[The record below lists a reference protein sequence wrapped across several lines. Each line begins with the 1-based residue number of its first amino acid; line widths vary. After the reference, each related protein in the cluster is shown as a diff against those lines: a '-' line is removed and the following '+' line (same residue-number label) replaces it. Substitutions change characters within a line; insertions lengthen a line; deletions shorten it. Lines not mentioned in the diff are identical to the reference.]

1 MNVVAGDPPVTQFAE
16 SCALLLAQLALSNRL
31 LFLQSSGNCC
41 GIPQLTHRVL
51 QTVLLA
57 THKDIANGPRKAF
70 DDDFVGVVLIVPGS
84 ACSAEFPAVTFI
96 GKPTEPRMHRVA
108 AVRVHDGR
116 HFRKAPAVNALI
128 HIDNRRRS
136 EIERARHRAAPSAEK
151 ELVRQDVA
159 RLYVG
164 GHPGRVLR
172 RDPKHVIRDSQFLYQ
187 RSGLS
192 DGFAPIDE
200 NSRGA
205 RTRGFDEPGKS
216 LEENV
221 VTFFPARMALSLP
234 MLARRMKNEEVGSQ
248 VPA

>member
-1 MNVVAGDPPVTQFAE
+1 MLSQLAV
-16 SCALLLAQLALSNRL
+16 SRRLLLVQLAVSSRL
-31 LFLQSSGNCC
+31 LLLQLAIFGCLLLLQLSANRC
-41 GIPQLTHRVL
+41 GIPQLTQCVL

-57 THKDIANGPRKAF
+57 THKDIANGPRKTF
-70 DDDFVGVVLIVPGS
+70 DDDFVRVVLIVPGS

-128 HIDNRRRS
+128 HIDNRWRS

-172 RDPKHVIRDSQFLYQ
+172 RDPKHVIRDPQFLYQ

-192 DGFAPIDE
+192 DGFAPIYE

-205 RTRGFDEPGKS
+205 RTRGFD
-216 LEENV
+216 
-221 VTFFPARMALSLP
+221 
-234 MLARRMKNEEVGSQ
+234 
-248 VPA
+248 

>member
-1 MNVVAGDPPVTQFAE
+1 
-16 SCALLLAQLALSNRL
+16 
-31 LFLQSSGNCC
+31 
-41 GIPQLTHRVL
+41 IPQLTHRVL

-57 THKDIANGPRKAF
+57 NHKDIANGPREPF
-70 DDDFVGVVLIVPGS
+70 GYDFVRVVLVVPGS

-108 AVRVHDGR
+108 AVRIDDGR
-116 HFRKAPAVNALI
+116 HFREAPAMNALI

-151 ELVRQDVA
+151 ELVRQDIA

-164 GHPGRVLR
+164 GHPGRILR
-172 RDPKHVIRDSQFLYQ
+172 RDPKHVIRDPQFLYQ

-205 RTRGFDEPGKS
+205 RTRGFNELGEA

-221 VTFFPARMALSLP
+221 
-234 MLARRMKNEEVGSQ
+234 
-248 VPA
+248 